1 MASLASV
8 VFVVAIA
15 VAVAVVAAAVAEE
28 MLVLVSTPPLA
39 VLSLSPSPNLSFD
52 VVAAVA
58 AGMSML
64 ALWALDWS
72 ASAFPAEGIMVTSR
86 VWMEALGKGD
96 YSNTEIEP
104 SMNSR
109 LMEKDKMLM
118 LRLLLRRP
126 LSRLLP
132 RRL

>member
-1 MASLASV
+1 MASLLA
-8 VFVVAIA
+8 VFVVVIA

-64 ALWALDWS
+64 ALS

-118 LRLLLRRP
+118 LRLLLWRP

>member
-1 MASLASV
+1 MAS
-8 VFVVAIA
+8 FVVAIA
-15 VAVAVVAAAVAEE
+15 VAVAVVAAVVAEE

-64 ALWALDWS
+64 ALS

>member
-1 MASLASV
+1 MVLAS
-8 VFVVAIA
+8 FVVAIA
-15 VAVAVVAAAVAEE
+15 VAVAVVAAVVAEE

-64 ALWALDWS
+64 ALS